1 MLQSQRTF
9 MEKKN
14 GNKSKKIMP
23 YGLRDYS
30 QTPLEEMSPEMREYV
45 IAGREALKAIAEA
58 IEKTESAWDFSLM
71 QNVMPK
77 LEVIPA
83 KEFFG

>member
-1 MLQSQRTF
+1 M
-9 MEKKN
+9 
-14 GNKSKKIMP
+14 
-23 YGLRDYS
+23 
-30 QTPLEEMSPEMREYV
+30 EEMSPEMREYV
-45 IAGREALKAIAEA
+45 IAGREAVKAIAEA